1 MTNLREVVS
10 HCGGFIRNHPF
21 LIDKLLKAAD
31 PADPGNPT
39 EEETAASKTAT
50 EEAYMAT
57 AFLSVLNQSRYIVLL
72 NELHNAFRMVRGT

>member
-1 MTNLREVVS
+1 MVS
-10 HCGGFIRNHPF
+10 HCGGVIGNHTF
-21 LIDKLLKAAD
+21 LIEKFLKAVE
-31 PADPGNPT
+31 PADPDNPM
-39 EEETAASKTAT
+39 EEDTAAAKTAT